1 MSAVPAHQKVAR
13 NADEL
18 EESKVMILGP
28 HQRKFYSCRDD
39 RTHDNEDVVIKI
51 MVVLLGSIGFV
62 CVIAATIFGHNWTP

>member
-1 MSAVPAHQKVAR
+1 
-13 NADEL
+13 
-18 EESKVMILGP
+18 MILGP